1 MLTTTLTS
9 VASVLHLSTSYFNA
23 TGDKTVFDATWLSA
37 VGIILDVLLEQQ
49 QVGPTSYAFQR
60 MVRSGHACLMNTLE
74 PVCDPLRVAP
84 RADSRANRLVGA
96 RSRATSCLHRHDPN
110 VFPPQR

>member
-60 MVRSGHACLMNTLE
+60 MVRSGHSCLMNTLE
-74 PVCDPLRVAP
+74 PVCDSPAC
-84 RADSRANRLVGA
+84 A
-96 RSRATSCLHRHDPN
+96 ATCR
-110 VFPPQR
+110 Q